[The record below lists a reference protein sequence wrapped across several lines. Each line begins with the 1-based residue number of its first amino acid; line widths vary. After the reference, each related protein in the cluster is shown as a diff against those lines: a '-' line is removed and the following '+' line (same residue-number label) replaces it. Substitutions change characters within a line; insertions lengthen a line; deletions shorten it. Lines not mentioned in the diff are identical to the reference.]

1 MRRRLLF
8 GSAAV
13 LIGLGLLALDLQL
26 ARVERSWQAMVAA
39 TERAQAELEAL
50 PTERPVL
57 WGEARPGNAAED
69 YARVLA
75 LAAST
80 PGVGRLQSEWMSAR
94 ARFDAEDDLE
104 ARDRFA
110 EALAP
115 AIQAMRDGAHRTHYD
130 NLPAWSGALDDRSW
144 QFLTD
149 RLVANAAAAEAER
162 LVLDDQHLE
171 AARLLLDATQF
182 SRDRA
187 HDAFLNQE
195 VIGLAMLAIL
205 TRGALYDRGLA
216 GRLDADAQRLLAD
229 GLARLDHDL
238 GAGLGMRGDAILS
251 GLHAIRSPEAWTEG
265 LYYHPLSTWRE
276 GFSTRLAISKL
287 ILAKLDYA
295 GQHQRF
301 ADLPAAQQDPL
312 KAAARARFV
321 SRAGPLGKDSSP
333 TFAILDSRRECV
345 ASLRL
350 CRMML
355 TLQLGEDPNPLPDPF
370 GGALHAERRPDGS
383 LRVWS
388 DHVLQGD
395 RTLELTFDPNPPAPA
410 PR

>member
-1 MRRRLLF
+1 MRPRHLL

-39 TERAQAELEAL
+39 TERAQTELEAL

-69 YARVLA
+69 YSRAFA

-80 PGVGRLQSEWMSAR
+80 PGVERLQSEWRNAR
-94 ARFDAEDDLE
+94 ARFEVADDLE

-115 AIQAMRDGAHRTHYD
+115 AIQAMREGAHRAQYD

-149 RLVANAAAAEAER
+149 RLVADAAAAEAER

-171 AARLLLDATQF
+171 AARLLLDAAQF
-182 SRDRA
+182 GRDRA
-187 HDAFLNQE
+187 HDVFLNQE
-195 VIGLAMLAIL
+195 VIGLGMLAAL
-205 TRGALYDRGLA
+205 TRGALYYRGLA
-216 GRLDADAQRLLAD
+216 GRLDGDALEQLAD

-238 GAGLGMRGDAILS
+238 GPGLGMRGDAILC
-251 GLHAIRSPEAWTEG
+251 GLHVIRSPEAWTQG
-265 LYYHPLSTWRE
+265 LDDRPLSTWRE

-295 GQHQRF
+295 GQHQHF
-301 ADLPAAQQDPL
+301 AVLPAAQQGPL
-312 KAAARARFV
+312 EAAARARFV

-333 TFAILDSRRECV
+333 TLAIHDVRRECV

-355 TLQLGEDPNPLPDPF
+355 TLQLGEDAEPLPDPF
-370 GGALHAERRPDGS
+370 GGTLHAERRPDGS

-388 DHVLQGD
+388 DHLLRGH
-395 RTLELTFDPNPPAPA
+395 RTLELVFDPNAPA
-410 PR
+410 PSPR